1 MDTLKSLFSIFLL
14 AVLPLSMFAQK
25 ADLVVYGK
33 IYTANSTDDIAEAMA
48 IKDGKYLFVGDR
60 KKVRKYIGRQTEVV
74 EHDTNHLI
82 TPGFTDGHAHRFFM
96 DPINDE
102 HPQDV
107 VSIDDSKE
115 DVLRKVGT
123 YLNKHPQVKYLHVQ
137 GINNKLCEEPI
148 TRDVLDSI
156 SADKPICI
164 LDASGHRGFFNT
176 AALKRAFNPQEMYS
190 FDVDAPLPADFRMP
204 GGDIF
209 CFAQNH
215 PLAGTINGYLTE
227 EIMHYVVRHI
237 ISPNTDFDTFC
248 KRILQIRDVLHS
260 MGYTNY
266 VDAISNSY
274 TTDIP
279 WRALKALDDKGELQ
293 MNVVTNYDL
302 FVWDKQLTKTLD
314 EVADWKEMY
323 GTKHFKPT
331 NIQFFIDGTPQAA
344 TALISKPYFNL
355 KNQNNDY
362 CGLQLWDDKALLNL
376 VVEANQRGLVCHPH
390 TMGDLAVH
398 KVIQTYIKAAEIT
411 GKKMRNNVTHVRGIS
426 KEDIRLAASFDI
438 AVVGGTMLHAP
449 FFNNASEW
457 QNFTDEE
464 IAWHGYPLKSIVE
477 GGARLCSHTETFG
490 VDNTFTSGYRVLS
503 ASVAGTLDPGET
515 PYNPSELLTPVQA
528 LRTMTINGAWQ
539 MGLEKERGSIE
550 VGKYADFTIADGDI
564 LTCEKNKIAAIKIL
578 ATYFEGKMVNG
589 K

>member
-1 MDTLKSLFSIFLL
+1 
-14 AVLPLSMFAQK
+14 MF
-25 ADLVVYGK
+25 GK
-33 IYTANSTDDIAEAMA
+33 IYTANSKDDIVEAMA
-48 IKDGKYLFVGDR
+48 LKDGKYLFVGDR
-60 KKVRKYIGRQTEVV
+60 KKACKYIGRHTEVV
-74 EHDTNHLI
+74 EYEANHLI

-96 DPINDE
+96 EPECDE
-102 HPQDV
+102 HSQNV
-107 VSIDDSKE
+107 ITVDDSKE
-115 DVLRKVGT
+115 NILLKVRT
-123 YLNKHPQVKYLHVQ
+123 YLNKHPQIKYLHVQ
-137 GINNKLCEEPI
+137 GINNDLFEEPI
-148 TRDVLDSI
+148 TRDMLDSI
-156 SADKPICI
+156 SIDKPICI

-176 AALKRAFNPQEMYS
+176 AALKCAFNAKEMYAI
-190 FDVDAPLPADFRMP
+190 DVDAPLPADFHMP

-209 CFAQNH
+209 CFGQNH

-227 EIMHYVVRHI
+227 EIMHYVVRHVI
-237 ISPNTDFDTFC
+237 NHNTDFNAFC

-274 TTDIP
+274 TTDLP
-279 WRALKALDDKGELQ
+279 WRALKALDDLGELK
-293 MNVVTNYDL
+293 MNVISNYDL

-314 EVADWKEMY
+314 EVANWKEKY

-331 NIQFFIDGTPQAA
+331 NVQFFIDGTPQAA

-355 KNQNNDY
+355 KDKNSNY
-362 CGLQLWDDKALLNL
+362 CGLQLWNDDALLNL
-376 VVEANQRGLVCHPH
+376 VVEANQRGLICHPH

-398 KVIQTYIKAAEIT
+398 KFIQTCIKAAEIT
-411 GKKMRNNVTHVRGIS
+411 GKKVRNNVTHVRGIS
-426 KEDIRLAASFDI
+426 KEDIRLAANLGI

-449 FFNNASEW
+449 FFNKPLEW
-457 QNFTDEE
+457 QNFTDKD

-503 ASVAGTLDPGET
+503 ASVAGILEPGET

-528 LRTMTINGAWQ
+528 LRTITINGAWQ
-539 MGLEKERGSIE
+539 MGLENERGSIE

-564 LTCEKNKIAAIKIL
+564 LTCEKSKIAAIKIL
-578 ATYFEGKMVNG
+578 ATYFEGKKVYG